1 MNTMSYVFSANLEG
15 LNASSVRV
23 EVNIKRGIPRFC
35 IVGLADASIR
45 EAVDRVRIAIENSGY
60 EFPLQN
66 ILVNLAPAGH
76 RKEGSWFDLSIAL
89 AILIVTEQI
98 DLKID
103 LEKFLFLGELGL
115 DGSIKPMKGLINV
128 LFSIEK
134 DSFSFVVIPSE
145 NRFEASLAK
154 HLNIYCVS
162 HLNELKQVLSGNK
175 PKEEVGKTYTPVAEN
190 LPTIQLYNDQLL
202 AMRALMIAVAGR
214 HHLLMLGNPGAGKT
228 MLAKLA
234 STLQPPATEEEYLE
248 ILRIKSNAELILNE
262 KSLLVHRPFR
272 SPHHT
277 ASDISI
283 VGGGRDL
290 RMGEV
295 TLAHNGILFLDELGE
310 FKPQVIQ
317 VLREPMEEGKITIS
331 RVSGHY
337 TYPASFLLISATNP
351 CPCGYF
357 GSNERQ
363 CLCSISKV
371 KKYVQKFS
379 GPFMDRI
386 DLEVEL
392 NIYKNDSRKQEP
404 VNLSEMYDK
413 IVYAKEMQDAR
424 YKQYKYNFNGM
435 VNGADM
441 ENFFLFDGNTKGV
454 WDMLKV
460 QLSSSIRKLNIIKK
474 VARTIADLEKS
485 ELIKENHIFE
495 ALSYRSFQNYLVK
508 LAA

>member
-1 MNTMSYVFSANLEG
+1 MSYVFSSNLEG
-15 LNASSVRV
+15 LNASTIRV
-23 EVNIKRGIPRFC
+23 EVNIKRGIPRFS

-66 ILVNLAPAGH
+66 ILVNLAPAGN

-89 AILIVTEQI
+89 AILIVTDQI
-98 DLKID
+98 DVKID
-103 LEKFLFLGELGL
+103 LEKFMFLGELGL
-115 DGSIKPMKGLINV
+115 DGSVKPMKGLINV
-128 LFSIEK
+128 LFAVEK
-134 DSFSFVVIPSE
+134 ENFSSVVIPQE
-145 NRFEASLAK
+145 NRFEASLVK
-154 HLNIYCVS
+154 HLDIFCIS
-162 HLNELKQVLSGNK
+162 HLNELRDVLSQK
-175 PKEEVGKTYTPVAEN
+175 KQKEEVGKSYIPTPSE
-190 LPTIQLYNDQLL
+190 LPTVHLYNDQLL

-234 STLQPPATEEEYLE
+234 SLLQPPVTEKEYLE
-248 ILRIKSNAELILNE
+248 ILRIKSNSELILNE
-262 KSLLVHRPFR
+262 KSLSVHRPFR

-392 NIYKNDSRKQEP
+392 NIYKNDNRKQEL
-404 VNLSEMYDK
+404 VDLKEMYDK
-413 IVYAKEMQDAR
+413 IVYAKEIQDIR
-424 YKQYKYNFNGM
+424 YKDCMYNFNGM
-435 VNGADM
+435 VNGAELDRY
-441 ENFFLFDGNTKGV
+441 FLFDRSTKDV

-485 ELIKENHIFE
+485 EQIKENHIFE
-495 ALSYRSFQNYLVK
+495 ALTYRSFQNYLVK